1 MASPRNPP
9 DPARRNERS
18 RQAILE
24 ATADLLGEVGY
35 TKLAL
40 EAVAARARVGKQT
53 IYRWWPDKGALVL
66 DAYMDLVQADADLS
80 LPDTGDLRADLRT
93 VLRTT
98 IDALA
103 DPVYERRYRALLTS
117 IQDDP
122 ALGAALRERLLTPWL
137 DATRA
142 RLRAAPEAAGLRP
155 FDLDV
160 LADLLYG
167 SVHYRLLLGT
177 GTLSRRYADAVVAW
191 IMTALPGPAPA
202 RRAASRGS

>member
-1 MASPRNPP
+1 MAHPRNPP

-18 RQAILE
+18 RQAILG

-35 TKLAL
+35 TKLAV
-40 EAVAARARVGKQT
+40 EAVAARAGVGKQT
-53 IYRWWPDKGALVL
+53 IYRWWPDKGTLVL
-66 DAYMDLVQADADLS
+66 DAYLDLVQAEAGVS
-80 LPDTGDLRADLRT
+80 FPDTGDLRADLRT
-93 VLRTT
+93 ALRTM

-117 IQDDP
+117 IQDDA
-122 ALGAALRERLLTPWL
+122 ALAAALRERLLTPWL

-155 FDLDV
+155 FDIDV

-167 SVHYRLLLGT
+167 SLHYRWLFGT
-177 GTLSRRYADAVVAW
+177 GTLSRRYADAVVARV
-191 IMTALPGPAPA
+191 MTTLPG
-202 RRAASRGS
+202 

>member
-1 MASPRNPP
+1 MAQKRNPP

-66 DAYMDLVQADADLS
+66 DAYLNLVRADAGVS
-80 LPDTGDLRADLRT
+80 FPDSGDLRADLRT
-93 VLRTT
+93 VLHTL
-98 IDALA
+98 IDSLA
-103 DPVYERRYRALLTS
+103 DPVYARRYRALLTA

-122 ALGAALRERLLTPWL
+122 VLAASLRERLQTPWL

-142 RLRAAPEAAGLRP
+142 RLRAAPETAGMRP

-167 SVHYRLLLGT
+167 SVHYRWLLGT
-177 GTLSRRYADAVVAW
+177 GTLTRRYADAVVAR
-191 IMTALPGPAPA
+191 IMAALPG
-202 RRAASRGS
+202 